1 MQGNNPN
8 MNPNM
13 NRNYG
18 YDNGNGNGSYSN
30 EGGMSNMYPPMDMG
44 GQGQGDWNNQMM
56 YPMMGGMYQNGYGNF
71 PYIPPAGPQNY
82 KTKICRH
89 YRSGK
94 CKLAG
99 LCNFAHGDEE
109 LRTIGER

>member
-1 MQGNNPN
+1 MRRSEPN
-8 MNPNM
+8 MNPP
-13 NRNYG
+13 YS
-18 YDNGNGNGSYSN
+18 YDNPPYNQENQ
-30 EGGMSNMYPPMDMG
+30 MQNMYPPVDMT
-44 GQGQGDWNNQMM
+44 QQSQNQGDWNNQMM
-56 YPMMGGMYQNGYGNF
+56 YPMMGGMYPQGFGNF

-99 LCNFAHGDEE
+99 LCNFAHGEEE
-109 LRTIGER
+109 LRTVGEK